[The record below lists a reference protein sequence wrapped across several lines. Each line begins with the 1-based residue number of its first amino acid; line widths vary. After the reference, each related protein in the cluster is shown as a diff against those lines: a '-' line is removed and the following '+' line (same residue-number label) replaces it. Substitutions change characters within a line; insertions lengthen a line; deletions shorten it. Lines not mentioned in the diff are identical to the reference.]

1 MKAPL
6 IKTMRLTLALLF
18 LLLCLSSPAAA
29 QTSPDTRGRPVVFNN
44 VTVIDMTGAPPRA
57 GMTVVVAGERVAA
70 VGRPGEVAVPP
81 GAQVVDATGKFLLP
95 GLWDMHAH
103 LNWERDG
110 DVEKTLLPLHVAT
123 GVTGVR
129 DLWNLHALDGMGRIN
144 KWRAAIKS
152 GELAGPRIEAVAK
165 GIDGP
170 AGGTAYIRVKDAAEA
185 REAVR
190 KIKRQGYDFLKVYS
204 NLSRESFF
212 AAVDEARR
220 LGLPFAGHVP
230 FAVSASEAADA
241 GLRSIEH
248 LSETIIGSASNEAE
262 LRREMLDFLAR
273 VEALK
278 GKSMTPALDE
288 ESRRVTTRQMDAYD
302 AGTEAR
308 LFARFVERGTYHCP
322 TLVIYRMWASA
333 SEAEWPRDARLRY
346 VPARQRR
353 RDQAGLDAMK
363 AWGAAESALRKR
375 LYEVRLRQTGAMHR
389 AGVLLLA
396 GTDAAG
402 AYPVHGFSLHDE
414 LELLV
419 RAGLSPFDALRA
431 ATFNPAKYFGRLDS
445 LGTVEPGKLADLL
458 LLDADPLAD
467 IRNTRRIHAVVAGGR
482 YFSKESL
489 EKILAGAEAK
499 SKDEG

>member
-1 MKAPL
+1 
-6 IKTMRLTLALLF
+6 MRTPLALL
-18 LLLCLSSPAAA
+18 LLLIAFAAHASAQNSPAA
-29 QTSPDTRGRPVVFNN
+29 QGRPVAFTN

-57 GMTVVVAGERVAA
+57 GMTVVVAGGRIAALGRAGGVAL
-70 VGRPGEVAVPP
+70 PP
-81 GAQVVDATGKFLLP
+81 GAQVVDAGGKFLLP

-103 LNWERDG
+103 LNWERAA
-110 DVEKTLLPLHVAT
+110 DVEKLLLPLHVAN

-129 DLWNLHALDGMGRIN
+129 DLWNLHALDGMGRIK
-144 KWRAAIKS
+144 KWRAAIAS

-170 AGGTAYIRVKDAAEA
+170 AGGTAYIRVRDAAEA

-190 KIKRQGYDFLKVYS
+190 KIKRQGYDFLKIYS
-204 NLSRESFF
+204 NLSRASFF

-220 LGLPFAGHVP
+220 LGLPYAGHVP
-230 FAVSASEAADA
+230 FSVTAGEAADA

-248 LSETIIGSASNEAE
+248 LSETIVGSAANEAE
-262 LRREMLDFLAR
+262 LKREMLDFLAR

-278 GKSMTPALDE
+278 GGAMTPALDE
-288 ESRRVTTRQMDAYD
+288 ESRRAVARQMDAYD
-302 AGTEAR
+302 VGAESR
-308 LFARFVERGTYHCP
+308 LYARFAERGTFHCP

-333 SEAEWPRDARLRY
+333 DDPEWLKDARLRY

-353 RDQAGLDAMK
+353 HDQAGLDAMK
-363 AWGAAESALRKR
+363 AWGTAETALRKR
-375 LYEVRLRQTGAMHR
+375 LYEVRLRQVGAMQR

-396 GTDAAG
+396 GTDASG

-419 RAGLSPFDALRA
+419 RAGLTPFEALRA
-431 ATFNPAKYFGRLDS
+431 ATYNPAKYFGRLDA
-445 LGTVEPGKLADLL
+445 LGTVEAGKLADLL

-489 EKILAGAEAK
+489 EKLLADAE
-499 SKDEG
+499 SKR